1 MPDTRK
7 VPTEDLQVG
16 MFVSQLDRPWVGTP
30 FPLQGF
36 RIANRDEIVQLQ
48 GYCKYVMVDIE
59 PAAQAAELELPKTR
73 GSRKQL
79 PVETIFFDRSI
90 KSYKDKT
97 DFMEE
102 HSKASAVVA
111 ALTEDVE
118 DMYLKVTRDNKVNV
132 VRLKQS
138 IDPMVGSISRNP
150 DACVWVAR
158 LKRHDQYTYE
168 RALSAGIWAVALG
181 RELGLPKQDLRSLG
195 VGGMLMDVGMLRV
208 DPELLGAQRPL
219 TAEET
224 AAMRKHID
232 YSLEIIQESGIMNR
246 DILDMAA
253 HHHERYNGSGYPRG
267 LAEDR
272 IPTFARI
279 AGLVDAY
286 GALTTDRDYAPAVSP
301 AEAMRILYEERDIG
315 FQAELV
321 EAFIRAVGIYPAGT
335 LVELSDGSVAVV
347 VAEYRAHR
355 LRPTVLQVLDQ
366 KKRRLDKPQ
375 LLKLQ
380 AATSGWLRRPMPTI
394 KRALE
399 PGAFGVDLQSLDL
412 HRQFGI

>member
-1 MPDTRK
+1 MLDTRK

-16 MFVSQLDRPWVGTP
+16 MFVSQLDRPWLGTP

-36 RIANRDEIVQLQ
+36 RIASRDEILQLQ
-48 GYCKYVMVDIE
+48 KFCKYVLVDTEQVAPE
-59 PAAQAAELELPKTR
+59 PELELPKTR
-73 GSRKQL
+73 GSRKHL
-79 PVETIFFDRSI
+79 PIETIFFDRSI
-90 KSYKDKT
+90 KSYRDKT

-102 HSKASAVVA
+102 HRKASAVVT

-118 DMYLKVTRDNKVNV
+118 DMYLKVTRNNKVNV

-158 LKRHDQYTYE
+158 LKHHDQYTYH
-168 RALSAGIWAVALG
+168 RALSSGIWAVALG
-181 RELGLPKQDLRSLG
+181 RELGLPKQDLRALG

-208 DPELLGAQRPL
+208 NPDLLGAQRPL
-219 TAEET
+219 SAEEM
-224 AAMRKHID
+224 AAVREHID
-232 YSLEIIQESGIMNR
+232 YSLDIIQTSGIMNR

-279 AGLVDAY
+279 AGLVDTY
-286 GALTTDRDYAPAVSP
+286 GALTTDRGHAPAVSP
-301 AEAMRILYEERDIG
+301 AEAMRVLYDERDIG

-335 LVELSDGSVAVV
+335 LLELSDGSVAVV

-355 LRPTVLQVLDQ
+355 LRPTVLLVLDQ
-366 KKRRLDKPQ
+366 KKRPLEKPQ

-380 AATSGWLRRPMPTI
+380 ASTSGWLRKPMPTV

-399 PGAFGVDLQSLDL
+399 PGAFGVDLKSLDL

>member
-59 PAAQAAELELPKTR
+59 PATQDAELELPKTR

-90 KSYKDKT
+90 KSYQDKT

-118 DMYLKVTRDNKVNV
+118 DMYLKVTRNNKVNV

-253 HHHERYNGSGYPRG
+253 HHHERYNGSGVSTGPR
-267 LAEDR
+267 R
-272 IPTFARI
+272 RPH
-279 AGLVDAY
+279 
-286 GALTTDRDYAPAVSP
+286 PH
-301 AEAMRILYEERDIG
+301 
-315 FQAELV
+315 
-321 EAFIRAVGIYPAGT
+321 IRADRRAG
-335 LVELSDGSVAVV
+335 G
-347 VAEYRAHR
+347 R
-355 LRPTVLQVLDQ
+355 
-366 KKRRLDKPQ
+366 
-375 LLKLQ
+375 
-380 AATSGWLRRPMPTI
+380 LRRPDNRSGLCAGCI
-394 KRALE
+394 AC
-399 PGAFGVDLQSLDL
+399 
-412 HRQFGI
+412 

>member
-1 MPDTRK
+1 MLDTRK
-7 VPTEDLQVG
+7 VPSEDLQIG

-36 RIANRDEIVQLQ
+36 RIANKDEIVQLQ
-48 GYCKYVMVDIE
+48 RYCKYVMVETE
-59 PAAQAAELELPKTR
+59 PAAQDAELELPKTR

-90 KSYKDKT
+90 KSYHDKT

-102 HSKASAVVA
+102 HSKASAVVT

-118 DMYLKVTRDNKVNV
+118 DMYVKVTRNHKVNV

-158 LKRHDQYTYE
+158 LKRHDQYTYD
-168 RALSAGIWAVALG
+168 RALSSGIWAVALG
-181 RELGLPKQDLRSLG
+181 RELGLPKQDLRALG

-208 DPELLGAQRPL
+208 DPDLLGSQRSL
-219 TAEET
+219 STEET
-224 AAMRKHID
+224 AAVREHID
-232 YSLEIIQESGIMNR
+232 YSLDIIQASGIMNR

-286 GALTTDRDYAPAVSP
+286 GALTTDRGYAPAVSP
-301 AEAMRILYEERDIG
+301 AEAMRILYEERDVG

-355 LRPTVLQVLDQ
+355 LRPTVLLVLDQ
-366 KKRRLDKPQ
+366 KKRPLEKPQ

-380 AATSGWLRRPMPTI
+380 AATSGWLRKPMPTI

-399 PGAFGVDLQSLDL
+399 PGAFGVNLDSLDL